1 MSIFTK
7 SILSAVLAVAFVGTA
22 VSQELSQDAKESYS
36 LGASLGNY
44 LSSQAYKQSELG
56 VPVNMDQVMEGLTDA
71 LKNKSKLTEEEII
84 TALNARAE
92 KLNKLH
98 EARVK
103 QAKEKNKAESEAY
116 LNKNKARK
124 GVKQLESGLQYEELK
139 AGTGAAPK
147 EEDIVTMDY
156 VGKLVDGT
164 PFTNPEG
171 KTVEEKDV
179 VMTLIPGFKEGLY
192 QMKEGGKA
200 IFVIPSSLAY
210 GEEGAGPVPP
220 ESALVFEVTLKKV
233 EKPGANKSA
242 DGQLPAGH
250 PKVEG
255 NRPKMAWPHG

>member
-116 LNKNKARK
+116 LNKNKAQRK
-124 GVKQLESGLQYEELK
+124 
-139 AGTGAAPK
+139 
-147 EEDIVTMDY
+147 
-156 VGKLVDGT
+156 
-164 PFTNPEG
+164 F
-171 KTVEEKDV
+171 
-179 VMTLIPGFKEGLY
+179 F
-192 QMKEGGKA
+192 
-200 IFVIPSSLAY
+200 
-210 GEEGAGPVPP
+210 
-220 ESALVFEVTLKKV
+220 
-233 EKPGANKSA
+233 
-242 DGQLPAGH
+242 
-250 PKVEG
+250 
-255 NRPKMAWPHG
+255 

>member
-71 LKNKSKLTEEEII
+71 LKNKSKLTEEEILS
-84 TALNARAE
+84 ALNARAE

-103 QAKEKNKAESEAY
+103 QVKEKNKAESEAY

-124 GVKQLESGLQYEELK
+124 GVKQLESGLQYEELQ

-200 IFVIPSSLAY
+200 IFVIPASLAY

-242 DGQLPAGH
+242 AGQLPAGH

>member
-1 MSIFTK
+1 M
-7 SILSAVLAVAFVGTA
+7 SAVLAVAFVGTA
-22 VSQELSQDAKESYS
+22 VSQEFSQDAKESYS

-84 TALNARAE
+84 AALNTRAE

-103 QAKEKNKAESEAY
+103 QVKEKNKAESEAY
-116 LNKNKARK
+116 LAKNKARK
-124 GVKQLESGLQYEELK
+124 GVKQLESGLQYEELQ

-147 EEDIVTMDY
+147 EEDIVTM
-156 VGKLVDGT
+156 
-164 PFTNPEG
+164 
-171 KTVEEKDV
+171 
-179 VMTLIPGFKEGLY
+179 
-192 QMKEGGKA
+192 
-200 IFVIPSSLAY
+200 
-210 GEEGAGPVPP
+210 PVPP
-220 ESALVFEVTLKKV
+220 ESALIFEVTLKKV

>member
-98 EARVK
+98 EARVRQK
-103 QAKEKNKAESEAY
+103 
-116 LNKNKARK
+116 RK
-124 GVKQLESGLQYEELK
+124 TKLK
-139 AGTGAAPK
+139 A
-147 EEDIVTMDY
+147 
-156 VGKLVDGT
+156 KL
-164 PFTNPEG
+164 
-171 KTVEEKDV
+171 
-179 VMTLIPGFKEGLY
+179 I
-192 QMKEGGKA
+192 
-200 IFVIPSSLAY
+200 
-210 GEEGAGPVPP
+210 
-220 ESALVFEVTLKKV
+220 
-233 EKPGANKSA
+233 
-242 DGQLPAGH
+242 
-250 PKVEG
+250 
-255 NRPKMAWPHG
+255 